1 MSRIGKLQIAIPA
14 GVEVKRDEK
23 SNIVTVKGPK
33 GELQQY
39 VVERITF
46 EIEDGHLH
54 VKRPSDSKRDR
65 SMHGLYRALLNNM
78 ITGVS
83 QGFTKKME
91 VIGVGYKAEA
101 KGDHQLDLG
110 LGYSHNILFDFPQ
123 EITVQTI
130 NEKGKS
136 PIIILSCIDKQLLG
150 QVATKIRSYRKPEP
164 YKGKGIRFEG
174 EYVRKKAGKSAEK

>member
-39 VVERITF
+39 VDERITF

-54 VKRPSDSKRDR
+54 VKRPTDSKRDR
-65 SMHGLYRALLNNM
+65 AMHGLYRALLNNM
-78 ITGVS
+78 IAGVS

-101 KGDHQLDLG
+101 KGDHQLKLTAG
-110 LGYSHNILFDFPQ
+110 ERVFCRNGRVGRGFSGFDG
-123 EITVQTI
+123 E
-130 NEKGKS
+130 
-136 PIIILSCIDKQLLG
+136 QLC
-150 QVATKIRSYRKPEP
+150 VE
-164 YKGKGIRFEG
+164 
-174 EYVRKKAGKSAEK
+174 

>member
-23 SNIVTVKGPK
+23 TNIVTVKGPK

-39 VVERITF
+39 VDERITF
-46 EIEDGHLH
+46 DIEDGHLH

-78 ITGVS
+78 IVGVS

-91 VIGVGYKAEA
+91 VIGVGYKAEK
-101 KGDHQLDLG
+101 KGKDLVMQ
-110 LGYSHNILFDFPQ
+110 LGYSHPVIMPDPEGITTEVPDATHIVVKGADKALVGNYAANIR
-123 EITVQTI
+123 
-130 NEKGKS
+130 KW
-136 PIIILSCIDKQLLG
+136 
-150 QVATKIRSYRKPEP
+150 RKPEP
-164 YKGKGIRFEG
+164 YKGKGIRYEG
-174 EYVRKKAGKSAEK
+174 VI

>member
-23 SNIVTVKGPK
+23 SNSVTVKGPK

-39 VVERITF
+39 VDERITF

-101 KGDHQLDLG
+101 KGDHQLDMG
-110 LGYSHNILFDFPQ
+110 LGYSHNILFDFPN

-130 NEKGKS
+130 NEKGKN
-136 PIIILSCIDKQLLG
+136 PIIILNCIDTQLLG

>member
-39 VVERITF
+39 VDERITF
-46 EIEDGHLH
+46 DIE
-54 VKRPSDSKRDR
+54 DR

-110 LGYSHNILFDFPQ
+110 LGYSHNILFDFPK

-136 PIIILSCIDKQLLG
+136 PIIILNCIDKQLLG

>member
-39 VVERITF
+39 VDERITF

-83 QGFTKKME
+83 Q
-91 VIGVGYKAEA
+91 
-101 KGDHQLDLG
+101 
-110 LGYSHNILFDFPQ
+110 
-123 EITVQTI
+123 
-130 NEKGKS
+130 
-136 PIIILSCIDKQLLG
+136 
-150 QVATKIRSYRKPEP
+150 
-164 YKGKGIRFEG
+164 
-174 EYVRKKAGKSAEK
+174 